1 MEAKKEIRDGMRID
15 WDVPITMDDGI
26 VLRADV
32 FRPTAE
38 GRYPVILSYGPYAKG
53 LAFQEGYKGLW
64 DRLVKAAPE
73 VLEGSSNKHQNWEL
87 VDPEK
92 WVPDGYVCLRIDSRG
107 AGHSPGYLDVW
118 CERETQDL
126 YQCVEWA
133 GTQPWSSRK
142 VGINGISYYAM
153 NQWTVGAPCGPLTS
167 PRCASGRARPT
178 TIANFVATAASSAIS
193 STAGTRARWRAC
205 STESAHAAKRAW

>member
-15 WDVPITMDDGI
+15 WDVAIPMDDG
-26 VLRADV
+26 VLLRADI

-73 VLEGSSNKHQNWEL
+73 VLEGSSNKYQNWEL
-87 VDPEK
+87 IDPEK
-92 WVPDGYVCLRIDSRG
+92 WVPGGYACLRIDSRG

-133 GTQPWSSRK
+133 GTQPWSSGK

-153 NQWTVGAPCGPLTS
+153 NQWTSAPCGHLTS
-167 PRCASGRARPT
+167 VRCASGRVRPT
-178 TIANFVATAASSAIS
+178 TIASFAATAASSAIS

-205 STESAHAAKRAW
+205 STEAARAAKRAW